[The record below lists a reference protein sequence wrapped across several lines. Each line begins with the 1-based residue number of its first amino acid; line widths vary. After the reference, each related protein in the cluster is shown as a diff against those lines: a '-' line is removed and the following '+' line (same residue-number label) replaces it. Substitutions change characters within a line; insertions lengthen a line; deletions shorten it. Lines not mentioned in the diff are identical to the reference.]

1 MVLNNIEKLIEKYNN
16 AETTL
21 AEEAKLRDYFA
32 SDNVAPHLEN
42 YIPMFTYFS
51 QAQQEQYT
59 KDVPLKPKRTKLYQW
74 ISVAAIIALMFSIFV
89 PTWDNGPKTLADYTP
104 EEQKMYLEA
113 KAALALLSDK
123 FNEGTASLNV
133 LNTASEN
140 LNAGFETAS
149 YITEFSEATNKLLKN

>member
-1 MVLNNIEKLIEKYNN
+1 MN
-16 AETTL
+16 
-21 AEEAKLRDYFA
+21 
-32 SDNVAPHLEN
+32 
-42 YIPMFTYFS
+42 
-51 QAQQEQYT
+51 
-59 KDVPLKPKRTKLYQW
+59 
-74 ISVAAIIALMFSIFV
+74 
-89 PTWDNGPKTLADYTP
+89 NGPKTLADYTP

-123 FNEGTASLNV
+123 FNVGTASLNV